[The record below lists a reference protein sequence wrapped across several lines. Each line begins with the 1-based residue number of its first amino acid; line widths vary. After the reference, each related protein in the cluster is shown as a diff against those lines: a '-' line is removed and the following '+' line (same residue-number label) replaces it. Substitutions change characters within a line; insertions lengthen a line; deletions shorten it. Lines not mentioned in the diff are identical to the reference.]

1 MNADRRGQTGERT
14 CTISQMKKDAKL
26 PLQSQQTAPASAVP
40 DTKER
45 LLKAA
50 KELFVRKGFS
60 GVSIREI
67 AREADAN
74 SALISYYF
82 GDKEGL
88 FKGVLESFVRPLN
101 ATRMAQFSL
110 LENQA
115 DITVEEVVRAW
126 VAPMFLMPKSLNASP
141 VVSLSLTLSA
151 EYDKLSEQII
161 LDLYDEMNE
170 CFLRLLER
178 CLPTT
183 SRTSLVW
190 RLYFLVGAALT
201 ASRPRA
207 KSVQKL
213 THGMVDHQDTEE
225 MVHQLVQ
232 FASAGFKAIDMETS
246 KPHPK
251 KR

>member
-1 MNADRRGQTGERT
+1 MSAQGLQAD
-14 CTISQMKKDAKL
+14 S
-26 PLQSQQTAPASAVP
+26 APAEQ

-67 AREADAN
+67 AREAEAN

-101 ATRMAQFSL
+101 ATRMAQFAV
-110 LENQA
+110 LEKQA

-126 VAPMFLMPKSLNASP
+126 VAPMFLTPKSKNASP

-178 CLPTT
+178 CLPTA
-183 SRTSLVW
+183 SRASLVW

-207 KSVQKL
+207 KSVHKL
-213 THGMVDHQDTEE
+213 THGMINHQDTEE
-225 MVHQLVQ
+225 LVEQLVQ
-232 FASAGFKAIDMETS
+232 FAAAGFKAIDIQIPQPN
-246 KPHPK
+246 KK

>member
-1 MNADRRGQTGERT
+1 
-14 CTISQMKKDAKL
+14 MKKNKTIPAQGQRL
-26 PLQSQQTAPASAVP
+26 AEAPVET

-50 KELFVRKGFS
+50 KDLFVRKGFS

-67 AREADAN
+67 AREAEAN

-101 ATRMAQFSL
+101 ANRMAQFAQ
-110 LENQA
+110 LEKQA

-126 VAPMFLMPKSLNASP
+126 VAPMFLMPKSMNASP

-151 EYDKLSEQII
+151 EYDTLSEQII

-170 CFLRLLER
+170 CFLCLLER
-178 CLPTT
+178 CLPHA
-183 SRTSLVW
+183 SRTNLVW

-213 THGMVDHQDTEE
+213 THGRINHQDTEE
-225 MVHQLVQ
+225 LVAQLVQ
-232 FASAGFKAIDMETS
+232 FAAAGFRAIDIQT
-246 KPHPK
+246 PQPPK
-251 KR
+251 KKR

>member
-1 MNADRRGQTGERT
+1 
-14 CTISQMKKDAKL
+14 MKKFDKKV
-26 PLQSQQTAPASAVP
+26 PQGPRPATVLAEL

-50 KELFVRKGFS
+50 KDLFVRKGFS

-101 ATRMAQFSL
+101 AARMAKFAL
-110 LENQA
+110 LEKQA
-115 DITVEEVVRAW
+115 DISVEEVVSAW

-151 EYDKLSEQII
+151 EYDQLSEQII

-170 CFLRLLER
+170 CFLCLLER
-178 CLPTT
+178 CLPKA

-213 THGMVDHQDTEE
+213 THGMIDHQDTEE
-225 MVHQLVQ
+225 LVQQLVQ
-232 FASAGFKAIDMETS
+232 FAAAGFMALDIQTP
-246 KPHPK
+246 KPQK
-251 KR
+251 KTR

>member
-1 MNADRRGQTGERT
+1 MHKNKTTPAQG
-14 CTISQMKKDAKL
+14 
-26 PLQSQQTAPASAVP
+26 LQAAAASAER

-67 AREADAN
+67 AREAEAN

-101 ATRMAQFSL
+101 AHRMAQFAL
-110 LENQA
+110 LEKQA
-115 DITVEEVVRAW
+115 DITVEEVVHAW

-151 EYDKLSEQII
+151 EYDKLSEQLI

-170 CFLRLLER
+170 CFLCLLER
-178 CLPTT
+178 CLPQA

-213 THGMVDHQDTEE
+213 THGMIDHQNSEE
-225 MVHQLVQ
+225 LVQQLVQ
-232 FASAGFKAIDMETS
+232 FAAAGFRAIDIQT
-246 KPHPK
+246 PPPPTK

>member
-1 MNADRRGQTGERT
+1 MQKKKTTPAQGKLLIHAPVER
-14 CTISQMKKDAKL
+14 
-26 PLQSQQTAPASAVP
+26 

-50 KELFVRKGFS
+50 KNLFVRKGFS

-67 AREADAN
+67 AREAEAN

-88 FKGVLESFVRPLN
+88 FKGVLESFVLPLN
-101 ATRMAQFSL
+101 ANRMAQFAE
-110 LENQA
+110 LEKQA
-115 DITVEEVVRAW
+115 NITVEEVVRSW
-126 VAPMFLMPKSLNASP
+126 VAPMFLMPKAMNASS
-141 VVSLSLTLSA
+141 VVSLSLTLST

-170 CFLRLLER
+170 RFLCLLER
-178 CLPTT
+178 CLPNA

-213 THGMVDHQDTEE
+213 TNGKIDHQDSEE
-225 MVHQLVQ
+225 LVQQLVQ
-232 FASAGFKAIDMETS
+232 FAAAGFRALDAQTPQS
-246 KPHPK
+246 PNQ

>member
-1 MNADRRGQTGERT
+1 
-14 CTISQMKKDAKL
+14 MKKFDKKVPQGPRPA
-26 PLQSQQTAPASAVP
+26 TAPAEL

-50 KELFVRKGFS
+50 KDLFVRKGFS

-67 AREADAN
+67 AREADTN

-101 ATRMAQFSL
+101 AARMAKFSL
-110 LENQA
+110 LQKQA
-115 DITVEEVVRAW
+115 DISVEEVVRAW

-151 EYDKLSEQII
+151 EYDQLSEQII

-170 CFLRLLER
+170 CFLCLLGR
-178 CLPTT
+178 CLPNA

-190 RLYFLVGAALT
+190 CLYFLVGAALT

-213 THGMVDHQDTEE
+213 TYGMIDHQDTEE
-225 MVHQLVQ
+225 LVQQLVQ
-232 FASAGFKAIDMETS
+232 FAAAGFMALDVQKT
-246 KPHPK
+246 KPQK
-251 KR
+251 KTR

>member
-1 MNADRRGQTGERT
+1 
-14 CTISQMKKDAKL
+14 MKKNEAT
-26 PLQSQQTAPASAVP
+26 PIQGLQLTPEPAER

-67 AREADAN
+67 AREAQAN

-101 ATRMAQFSL
+101 AHRMAQFAR
-110 LENQA
+110 LEQQA
-115 DITVEEVVRAW
+115 DISVEEVVRAW
-126 VAPMFLMPKSLNASP
+126 VAPMFLMPKSMNASP

-170 CFLRLLER
+170 CFLCLLER
-178 CLPTT
+178 CLPKA

-213 THGMVDHQDTEE
+213 THGMIDHQDSEE
-225 MVHQLVQ
+225 LVQQLVQ
-232 FASAGFKAIDMETS
+232 FAAAGFRAIDIQTPQPAS
-246 KPHPK
+246 QKTVVLVDFFNP
-251 KR
+251 

>member
-1 MNADRRGQTGERT
+1 
-14 CTISQMKKDAKL
+14 MKKNEKT
-26 PLQSQQTAPASAVP
+26 PPQRLQPATAPAER

-50 KELFVRKGFS
+50 KDLFVRKGFS

-101 ATRMAQFSL
+101 ATRMAQFSVL
-110 LENQA
+110 QKQA
-115 DITVEEVVRAW
+115 DVTVEEVVRAW

-151 EYDKLSEQII
+151 EYDNLSEQII

-170 CFLRLLER
+170 AFLCLLER
-178 CLPTT
+178 CLPSA

-213 THGMVDHQDTEE
+213 THGMIDHHNVEE

-232 FASAGFKAIDMETS
+232 FASAGFRAVDIAPPTL
-246 KPHPK
+246 K
-251 KR
+251 KKTRQP

>member
-1 MNADRRGQTGERT
+1 
-14 CTISQMKKDAKL
+14 MKKNEKR
-26 PLQSQQTAPASAVP
+26 PPQRLQPATVPTALDS
-40 DTKER
+40 KER

-50 KELFVRKGFS
+50 KDLFVRKGFS

-67 AREADAN
+67 AREAEAN

-101 ATRMAQFSL
+101 ATRMAQFAL
-110 LENQA
+110 LEKQD
-115 DITVEEVVRAW
+115 DITVEDVVRAW
-126 VAPMFLMPKSLNASP
+126 VAPMFLMPKSVNASP

-170 CFLRLLER
+170 FFLCLLER
-178 CLPTT
+178 CLPQA

-201 ASRPRA
+201 ASRPRT

-213 THGMVDHQDTEE
+213 THGIVEHQNTEE

-232 FASAGFKAIDMETS
+232 FAAAGFRALDVQPP
-246 KPHPK
+246 KPRK
-251 KR
+251 KTR

>member
-1 MNADRRGQTGERT
+1 MKKNQTRPADPAQTATAAADR
-14 CTISQMKKDAKL
+14 
-26 PLQSQQTAPASAVP
+26 

-50 KELFVRKGFS
+50 KDLFIRKGFS

-67 AREADAN
+67 AREAEAN

-101 ATRMAQFSL
+101 ASRMAQFAL
-110 LENQA
+110 LEKQA
-115 DITVEEVVRAW
+115 DITVEEVVHAW

-151 EYDKLSEQII
+151 EYDNLSEQII

-170 CFLRLLER
+170 CFLCLLER
-178 CLPTT
+178 CLPKA

-190 RLYFLVGAALT
+190 RLYFLVGAAMT
-201 ASRPRA
+201 ASRPRT

-213 THGMVDHQDTEE
+213 THGMIDHQDTKE

-232 FASAGFKAIDMETS
+232 FAAAGFRALELQTP
-246 KPHPK
+246 KPRK
-251 KR
+251 TTR

>member
-1 MNADRRGQTGERT
+1 
-14 CTISQMKKDAKL
+14 MKKNEKTPPQRLRPATV
-26 PLQSQQTAPASAVP
+26 TATTALDS
-40 DTKER
+40 KER

-50 KELFVRKGFS
+50 KDLFVRKGFS

-67 AREADAN
+67 AREAEAN

-101 ATRMAQFSL
+101 ATRMAQFAL
-110 LENQA
+110 LEKQA
-115 DITVEEVVRAW
+115 GITVEDVVRAW

-170 CFLRLLER
+170 CFLCLLER
-178 CLPTT
+178 CLPHA

-213 THGMVDHQDTEE
+213 THGMINHQDTEE
-225 MVHQLVQ
+225 LVDQLVQ
-232 FASAGFKAIDMETS
+232 FAAAGFRAIDIQTS
-246 KPHPK
+246 QPPK
-251 KR
+251 KKR

>member
-1 MNADRRGQTGERT
+1 
-14 CTISQMKKDAKL
+14 MKKFEKK
-26 PLQSQQTAPASAVP
+26 APQGLRPATASAEL

-50 KELFVRKGFS
+50 KDLFVRKGFS

-101 ATRMAQFSL
+101 ATRMAKFSL
-110 LENQA
+110 LEKQA
-115 DITVEEVVRAW
+115 DISVEEVVRAW

-151 EYDKLSEQII
+151 EYDQLSEQII

-170 CFLRLLER
+170 CFLCLLER
-178 CLPTT
+178 CLPNA

-207 KSVQKL
+207 KSIQKL
-213 THGMVDHQDTEE
+213 THGMIDHQDTEE
-225 MVHQLVQ
+225 LVQQLVQ
-232 FASAGFKAIDMETS
+232 FAAAGFMALDIQTP
-246 KPHPK
+246 KPQK
-251 KR
+251 KTR